1 MSLIR
6 RLTSRT
12 GTKGATESATVRRIA
27 NELADLD
34 ETTARFLASFA
45 FVLSRVAAADLE
57 IDSEEEATIER
68 ILRGLDVVDEN
79 HVPLVAEIAR
89 EQARDQG
96 GTENY
101 LATRDF
107 REHSNRSQRIR
118 LLQALLQVARADG
131 HVSEIESEEIVRIA
145 DELDFSPEELK
156 ALRNDLR
163 QS

>member
-6 RLTSRT
+6 RLTSRAD
-12 GTKGATESATVRRIA
+12 TKGATESATVRRIA

-34 ETTARFLASFA
+34 ETTAHFLASFA
-45 FVLSRVAAADLE
+45 FVLSRVAAADLD

-79 HVPLVAEIAR
+79 HVRLVAEIAR

-107 REHSNRSQRIR
+107 REHSNRGQRIR

-145 DELDFSPEELK
+145 DELDFSSEELK